1 MDLELALRALSA
13 PAAATS
19 VAGSRAP
26 AANGPPIN
34 IALPAAAATATSGK
48 LGHVPDAVNLYAE
61 SSMLGPI
68 QLFLAQP
75 PYK

>member
-1 MDLELALRALSA
+1 MDLELALHALSV

-26 AANGPPIN
+26 MVDEPP
-34 IALPAAAATATSGK
+34 IALPAAAATATSHGI
-48 LGHVPDAVNLYAE
+48 DAVNLYAE

-68 QLFLAQP
+68 HLFLAQP
-75 PYK
+75 SDL